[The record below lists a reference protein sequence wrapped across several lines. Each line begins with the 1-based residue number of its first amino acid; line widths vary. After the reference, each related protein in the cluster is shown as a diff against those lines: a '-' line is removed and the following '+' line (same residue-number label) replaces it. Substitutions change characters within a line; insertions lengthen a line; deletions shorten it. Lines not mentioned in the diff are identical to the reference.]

1 MNKPTTRQAAWTL
14 YAASAIAF
22 SLATYLNKEL
32 FGALIVI
39 ASFLLAGEVILAII
53 IAIR

>member
-1 MNKPTTRQAAWTL
+1 MNKPTIRQAAWTL

-22 SLATYLNKEL
+22 SLATYLNKGL

-39 ASFLLAGEVILAII
+39 ASFLLAGAVILAII

>member
-22 SLATYLNKEL
+22 SLATYLNDGL
-32 FGALIVI
+32 PASLIAI
-39 ASFLLAGEVILAII
+39 AIFLLAGAVILAII